1 MTAQFTEKII
11 LNGQKRSLCTDPLE
25 SFFEM
30 SGMQR
35 PEFRETCTAL
45 WRGYVGTWEMLA
57 DRLYLV
63 DLNGTLRGGKV
74 AKMTL
79 IFPDFPDRV
88 FAHWY
93 SGVLRIPM
101 GKLLRYVH
109 GGYGSVYERDQFITV
124 KKGIAVST
132 SLVVNGEVPGSDAT
146 EDAYAVHAM
155 YTSSNDSDNERGIE

>member
-1 MTAQFTEKII
+1 
-11 LNGQKRSLCTDPLE
+11 
-25 SFFEM
+25 M
-30 SGMQR
+30 SGSQR

-45 WRGYVGTWEMLA
+45 WRGYVATWEMLGE
-57 DRLYLV
+57 RLYLV
-63 DLNGTLRGGKV
+63 GLDGVLRGGQIATV
-74 AKMTL
+74 AL
-79 IFPDFPDRV
+79 IFPGFPDRV

-124 KKGIAVST
+124 KMGVFVAT
-132 SLVVNGEVPGSDAT
+132 SWVVNGEVPGSDAT

-155 YTSSNDSDNERGIE
+155 YTSSNDSDDERGIE

>member
-1 MTAQFTEKII
+1 MTAQFTEQIV

-30 SGMQR
+30 TGIH
-35 PEFRETCTAL
+35 PEFDATSTAL
-45 WRGYVGTWEMLA
+45 WRGYVGTWEVLNE
-57 DRLYLV
+57 RLYLI
-63 DLNGTLRGGKV
+63 DLNAKLKSGQKV
-74 AKMTL
+74 GVRT
-79 IFPDFPDRV
+79 IFPGFSERA

-124 KKGIAVST
+124 KKGVAVAT
-132 SLVVNGEVPGSDAT
+132 SLVVNGGVPGSNAT

-155 YTSSNDSDNERGIE
+155 YTFGPNNEINGEAT

>member
-1 MTAQFTEKII
+1 M

-30 SGMQR
+30 SGMH
-35 PEFRETCTAL
+35 PEFMATCTAL
-45 WRGYVGTWEMLA
+45 WRGYVGTWEITS

-63 DLNGTLRGGKV
+63 GLDGRLKSGQIANLGT
-74 AKMTL
+74 
-79 IFPDFPDRV
+79 IFPGFPDRV
-88 FAHWY
+88 FAHWF

-101 GKLLRYVH
+101 GQLMRYVH

-124 KKGIAVST
+124 KKGVAVKT
-132 SLVVNGEVPGSDAT
+132 TLVVNGEVPGSDAT

-155 YTSSNDSDNERGIE
+155 YTFASNNNISGEVE